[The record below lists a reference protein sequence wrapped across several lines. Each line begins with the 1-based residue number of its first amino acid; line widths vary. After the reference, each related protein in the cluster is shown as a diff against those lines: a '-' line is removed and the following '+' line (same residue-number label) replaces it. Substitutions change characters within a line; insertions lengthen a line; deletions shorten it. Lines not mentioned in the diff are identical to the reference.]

1 MCVERTQSKAFEE
14 AAGEGQAYKAAGSV
28 AGELRG
34 LLEGS
39 TRTNPRKGGAG
50 VVQCILAI
58 PQACVQ
64 FVQSNS

>member
-1 MCVERTQSKAFEE
+1 MQTKAFEE
-14 AAGEGQAYKAAGSV
+14 AAGEGQAYKAAGNV

-39 TRTNPRKGGAG
+39 ILTNPRKGGVG

-58 PQACVQ
+58 PQVRVQ
-64 FVQSNS
+64 QAKSDP